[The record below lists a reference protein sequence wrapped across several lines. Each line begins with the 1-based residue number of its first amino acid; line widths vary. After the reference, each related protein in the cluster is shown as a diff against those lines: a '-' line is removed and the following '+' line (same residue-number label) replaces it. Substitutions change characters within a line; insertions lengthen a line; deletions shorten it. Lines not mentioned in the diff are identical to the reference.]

1 MTTAADSVRSFITPL
16 LPGWRIQFGR
26 WTDGN
31 TADRY
36 AVIKPVGG
44 MPAALVRRPSFTL
57 TLIGALNDPA
67 SLPSMAAE
75 AVIEAMRADSGG
87 LVLMEAGEP
96 VFSNANDGRPIFEL
110 SISTI
115 TN

>member
-1 MTTAADSVRSFITPL
+1 MTTAADSIKAFIAPL
-16 LPGWRIQFGR
+16 LTGWRIQHGR
-26 WTDGN
+26 WVDGS
-31 TADRY
+31 TFDRY
-36 AVIKPVGG
+36 AIIKPAGG
-44 MPAALVRRPSFTL
+44 LPAALVRRPQFTL

-67 SLPSMAAE
+67 TLPSMKAE
-75 AVIEAMRADSGG
+75 AIIEAMRTQSGS

-96 VFSNANDGRPIFEL
+96 VFSSADDGRPIFEL